1 MLSGHKSKNILN
13 KKKANILRYWYE
25 LVEECLEIEEQITHK
40 NSIMGDWWKKIV
52 NYPKRMGERYKKR
65 VKL

>member
-13 KKKANILRYWYE
+13 KKKANIQRYWYE
-25 LVEECLEIEEQITHK
+25 LVEECLEIEEQITHG

-52 NYPKRMGERYKKR
+52 NHPKRMGEI
-65 VKL
+65 